1 MNFTALKTDWLPD
14 MLGVQI
20 IDRIEIFPFYLGIM
34 AINKTTDLKGTRI
47 EKNYVGMYVKH
58 VLIGS

>member
-1 MNFTALKTDWLPD
+1 

-20 IDRIEIFPFYLGIM
+20 IDHIEIFPFYLGIM

-47 EKNYVGMYVKH
+47 EKKLSKYVKKKFCEDK
-58 VLIGS
+58 